1 MTSSPSPDPTRGPA
15 TPPSEAELRRIA
27 RPATV
32 RRAPRFRA
40 FIVVGALVGIALGS
54 LLGAVASVGLL
65 QNQTPA
71 IVMSAIGLGGFG
83 ALAGAGI
90 AVWADHRSSVR
101 RPKA

>member
-32 RRAPRFRA
+32 RRAPKFRA
-40 FIVVGALVGIALGS
+40 FIVVGALVGIVLGS
-54 LLGAVASVGLL
+54 IIGAVASVGLL

-83 ALAGAGI
+83 ALAAAGI
-90 AVWADHRSSVR
+90 AVWVDHRSSMR